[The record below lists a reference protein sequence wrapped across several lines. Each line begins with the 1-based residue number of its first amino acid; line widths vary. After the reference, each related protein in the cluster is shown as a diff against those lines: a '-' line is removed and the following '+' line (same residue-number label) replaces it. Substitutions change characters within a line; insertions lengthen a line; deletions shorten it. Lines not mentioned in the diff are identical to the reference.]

1 MKVRV
6 ISDKFSP
13 FSKGEIIDH
22 RDNVHLKKII
32 SMGKVELVEEDIKLV
47 EEEVEEMEEE
57 IDIMEEAEI
66 EIKEDVVEEKKE
78 EEKPKRGKK
87 RHI

>member
-22 RDNVHLKKII
+22 KDNVHLKKII
-32 SMGKVELVEEDIKLV
+32 AMGKVEFVEEGKS
-47 EEEVEEMEEE
+47 
-57 IDIMEEAEI
+57 
-66 EIKEDVVEEKKE
+66 EKK
-78 EEKPKRGKK
+78 PKKDKK
-87 RHI
+87 DTSKNQTK

>member
-22 RDNVHLKKII
+22 RDNDHLRRII
-32 SMGKVELVEEDIKLV
+32 AMGKVELI
-47 EEEVEEMEEE
+47 EEETKELIEE
-57 IDIMEEAEI
+57 
-66 EIKEDVVEEKKE
+66 VVEEKKE

-87 RHI
+87 DTSKNQTK

>member
-22 RDNVHLKKII
+22 RDNDHLRKII
-32 SMGKVELVEEDIKLV
+32 AMGKVELVEE
-47 EEEVEEMEEE
+47 EVEEVVEE

>member
-22 RDNVHLKKII
+22 RDNDHLRRII
-32 SMGKVELVEEDIKLV
+32 AMGKVELVEEETKELIEEVEKVEEEDVIQEV
-47 EEEVEEMEEE
+47 EEIEEEVEET
-57 IDIMEEAEI
+57 
-66 EIKEDVVEEKKE
+66 K
-78 EEKPKRGKK
+78 EKPKKGKK
-87 RHI
+87 DTSKNQTK

>member
-32 SMGKVELVEEDIKLV
+32 SMGKVELVEEV
-47 EEEVEEMEEE
+47 EEVEE
-57 IDIMEEAEI
+57 
-66 EIKEDVVEEKKE
+66 EKKV
-78 EEKPKRGKK
+78 EEKPKKGKK
-87 RHI
+87 DTSKNQTK